1 MSKRGSIL
9 SLIIVVLIIAVFGI
23 LAVRGMAIGRYDI
36 LPLSR
41 AIRQGLDLR
50 GGVYTVYEAKDEN
63 VEGFSDKMSA
73 AIEIIRDRLDK
84 KGYTEATIS
93 RQGAARIR
101 VEIPDISDPEAVLS
115 IIGEPALLQFV
126 EPDGTVIMEGSAIVS
141 ARASR
146 LPGEGNKVVV
156 AFELNDEGTK
166 AFAEAT
172 SRLIGKEITILLDGK
187 VISSPTVNSAILTG
201 SGYIEGME
209 SAAAAQT
216 LAIQIESG
224 ALPLELTQLEVRTIS
239 ATLGEGA
246 LRQALLAG
254 AIGIAALFIYLIVYY
269 RLPGL
274 IADIALIIYIEIVLY
289 ALAIL
294 PSVQLTLPGVA
305 GIILS
310 VGMAVDANVIIFE
323 RIREEMRA
331 GKSLRSAVEAGFKK
345 AFRTILDSNITTAI
359 AAFVLMYFGTGS
371 IKGFAVTL
379 ALGIA
384 VSMFTAITVTRF
396 LIRIMISLRIDRPG
410 AYGPG
415 MSALAKEAK

>member
-9 SLIIVVLIIAVFGI
+9 SLIIVVLIVAVFGV

-63 VEGFSDKMSA
+63 VEGFNDKMST
-73 AIEIIRDRLDK
+73 AIGIIRNRLDK

-93 RQGAARIR
+93 RQGATRIR
-101 VEIPDISDPEAVLS
+101 VEIPDISDPKAVLS

-146 LPGEGNKVVV
+146 LPGEGNEVIV
-156 AFELNDEGTK
+156 AFELNEAGTK

-172 SRLIGKEITILLDGK
+172 ARLIGQRITILLDGK
-187 VISSPTVNSAILTG
+187 EISSPTVEDVIPTG
-201 SGYIEGME
+201 SGYIRGME
-209 SAAAAQT
+209 SVEAAQT

-224 ALPLELTQLEVRTIS
+224 ALPLEFTQLEVRTIS
-239 ATLGEGA
+239 ATLGENA

-254 AIGIAALFIYLIVYY
+254 AIGIAALFVYMIIYY

-331 GKSLRSAVEAGFKK
+331 GKTLRSAVESGFKK
-345 AFRTILDSNITTAI
+345 AFRTILDSNVTTAI

-379 ALGIA
+379 ALGIT
-384 VSMFTAITVTRF
+384 VSMFTAITVTRL
-396 LIRIMISLRIDRPG
+396 LIRIMINLRIDWPG
-410 AYGPG
+410 AYGRG
-415 MSALAKEAK
+415 MGALAKEAK